1 MYFSQCTPGWRA
13 FAAGLTSREE
23 TGSLFQKTSA
33 RNGCNFMREEPDPMG
48 QFAISDDSFTLEEQI
63 KSLGDD
69 ELLDFWEE
77 TQHLTRV
84 MAAGQD
90 FPGDLPGDET
100 MHPEYERLILQELQV
115 RSSRGELR

>member
-1 MYFSQCTPGWRA
+1 
-13 FAAGLTSREE
+13 
-23 TGSLFQKTSA
+23 
-33 RNGCNFMREEPDPMG
+33 MG
-48 QFAISDDSFTLEEQI
+48 QFAISEDSFTLEEQI

-84 MAAGQD
+84 MAASQNI
-90 FPGDLPGDET
+90 PGDLPEDET

>member
-1 MYFSQCTPGWRA
+1 
-13 FAAGLTSREE
+13 
-23 TGSLFQKTSA
+23 
-33 RNGCNFMREEPDPMG
+33 MG
-48 QFAISDDSFTLEEQI
+48 QFAISEDSFTLEEQI

-77 TQHLTRV
+77 TQHLTRL
-84 MAAGQD
+84 MAAADPLG
-90 FPGDLPGDET
+90 PDEIPSDER

>member
-1 MYFSQCTPGWRA
+1 MCKEQ
-13 FAAGLTSREE
+13 E
-23 TGSLFQKTSA
+23 Q
-33 RNGCNFMREEPDPMG
+33 MG
-48 QFAISDDSFTLEEQI
+48 QFAISEESFTLEEQI

-84 MAAGQD
+84 MSAGQMLQGEASD
-90 FPGDLPGDET
+90 ELPGDERL
-100 MHPEYERLILQELQV
+100 HPEYERLILQELQV

>member
-1 MYFSQCTPGWRA
+1 
-13 FAAGLTSREE
+13 
-23 TGSLFQKTSA
+23 
-33 RNGCNFMREEPDPMG
+33 MRKELEPMG
-48 QFAISDDSFTLEEQI
+48 QFAISEDSFTLEEQI

-90 FPGDLPGDET
+90 IPGDLPGDET

>member
-1 MYFSQCTPGWRA
+1 M
-13 FAAGLTSREE
+13 
-23 TGSLFQKTSA
+23 QKASA
-33 RNGCNFMREEPDPMG
+33 EMGRNFMRKEPEHMG
-48 QFAISDDSFTLEEQI
+48 QFAISEESFTLEEQI

-77 TQHLTRV
+77 TQQLTRL
-84 MAAGQD
+84 MSAAMPAGAEPQD
-90 FPGDLPGDET
+90 DAR

>member
-1 MYFSQCTPGWRA
+1 MGR
-13 FAAGLTSREE
+13 
-23 TGSLFQKTSA
+23 
-33 RNGCNFMREEPDPMG
+33 NFMREEPEHMG
-48 QFAISDDSFTLEEQI
+48 QFAISEESFTLEEQI

-84 MAAGQD
+84 MSTAQGLLAD
-90 FPGDLPGDET
+90 PASELTAEAPGDER
-100 MHPEYERLILQELQV
+100 MSPEYERLILQELQV

>member
-1 MYFSQCTPGWRA
+1 
-13 FAAGLTSREE
+13 
-23 TGSLFQKTSA
+23 
-33 RNGCNFMREEPDPMG
+33 MRKELEPMG
-48 QFAISDDSFTLEEQI
+48 QFAISEDSFTLEEQI

-84 MAAGQD
+84 MAASQNI
-90 FPGDLPGDET
+90 PGDLPEDET

-115 RSSRGELR
+115 RSSQGELR